1 MVRLRMVVSGVT
13 NGNGLP
19 YSLTC
24 CRSETYIDE
33 PNGTGSNVYCSP
45 MRSTHFTRTLAM
57 FLAATP
63 VLGAQGTQVV
73 DEGSFTVT
81 IAGRTAGRENF
92 RISTEQQGEEVV
104 YVARADAAYGDRKYT
119 PELRTDTRGG
129 AAYYRVVRTGDDPMT
144 WTGLV
149 VRGRLSVNITTP
161 KGPAARESIVP
172 NGALV
177 VDDDL
182 FHQLFFVA
190 QRTKSGRVPAIVP
203 QRNAQVTLA
212 VTTLG
217 NETVQVGT
225 RDLAATHLRVEEP
238 GGSATDLWIDS
249 AGRVLRVAVPA
260 RRLIAIRDDPP
271 RE

>member
-1 MVRLRMVVSGVT
+1 
-13 NGNGLP
+13 
-19 YSLTC
+19 
-24 CRSETYIDE
+24 
-33 PNGTGSNVYCSP
+33 
-45 MRSTHFTRTLAM
+45 M
-57 FLAATP
+57 FLAAMP
-63 VLGAQGTQVV
+63 ALQAQGSSVV

-92 RISTEQQGEEVV
+92 RISTEQQGEEMMH
-104 YVARADAAYGDRKYT
+104 VARADAAYGDRKLT
-119 PELRTDTRGG
+119 PELRTDSRGG
-129 AAYYRVVRTGDDPMT
+129 AQYYRVVRTGDDPIT

-172 NGALV
+172 NGILV
-177 VDDDL
+177 VDDEL
-182 FHQLFFVA
+182 FHQLYFVA
-190 QRTKSGRVPAIVP
+190 QRTKSGRVTAIVP
-203 QRNAQVTLA
+203 QRNAQVTLN

-225 RDLAATHLRVEEP
+225 RDLAATHLRIEET
-238 GGSATDLWIDS
+238 GGTATDLWVDGS
-249 AGRVLRVAVPA
+249 GRVLRVAVPA